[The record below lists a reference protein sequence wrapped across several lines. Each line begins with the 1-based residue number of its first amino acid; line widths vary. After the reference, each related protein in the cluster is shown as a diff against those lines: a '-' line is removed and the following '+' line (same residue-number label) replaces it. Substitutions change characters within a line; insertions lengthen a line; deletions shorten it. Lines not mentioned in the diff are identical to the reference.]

1 MTLITQILL
10 LSILLVA
17 LYHYRK
23 NLEFRRNQE
32 EKYNDRFIEAITKI
46 FIHPPFEGENEEDEY
61 QVEDP
66 ILRKAL
72 GVDKKEVPDS
82 KQVTVRTTIDLEDVY
97 SYTEWTSANYNDES
111 CPSDCVMVYFKNGDN
126 LLIFERYD
134 IFQQYHTNYLKS

>member
-46 FIHPPFEGENEEDEY
+46 FIHPPFEGENEGDEY

>member
-46 FIHPPFEGENEEDEY
+46 FIHPPFERENDEDEY

-97 SYTEWTSANYNDES
+97 SYTEWTSANYSDKN